1 MDTLDMT
8 GKVCPLPVIETKKRL
23 TDLGVGDEL
32 QVIVDNVTAVENL
45 AKFATQKGHALVKG
59 EQNPGDYH
67 VTITK
72 GDAPAATSEAA
83 PAAAAPGTARRIVV
97 VSSDTMGEGDERL
110 GRTLL
115 SGFLYALAEQDT
127 LPETI
132 LFYNGGVRM
141 TTEGSPSLD
150 DLRALEAEGVEIM
163 SCGACLNHYGLTE
176 QLQVGSITNM
186 YVICEKQ
193 MAADVIVK
201 P

>member
-1 MDTLDMT
+1 MT

-23 TDLGVGDEL
+23 GALGVGEEL
-32 QVIVDNVTAVENL
+32 QVIVDNETAVDNL
-45 AKFATQKGHALVKG
+45 AKFATQKGHVLAKG

-72 GDAPAATSEAA
+72 GTSGVAPEAA
-83 PAAAAPGTARRIVV
+83 PEASPASGAPGAARRIVV

-115 SGFLYALAEQDT
+115 SGFLYALSEQDT

-132 LFYNGGVRM
+132 LFYNAGVRM
-141 TTEGSPSLD
+141 TTEGSPCLD
-150 DLRALEAEGVEIM
+150 DLRALEAEGVEVM

-186 YVICEKQ
+186 YVIVEKQ
-193 MAADVIVK
+193 MAADVIIK